1 MPLRPW
7 FGCGESCATGA
18 ASLAV
23 WGCREA
29 VGSVP
34 VLGEVEQRCGSSQLE
49 DCGCPRST
57 FCCVT
62 TRSGRLNEVG
72 KKMLLSQLT
81 SRLLKASRVAGHF
94 LPRSVSS
101 FLCCHS
107 TSVNYCTQPPN
118 KNGAQPQRWHVLEP
132 ELEEMLVPRKL
143 SISPLESWLTVR
155 YSLPKAEVS
164 IAQEEVGS
172 GPVQRYD
179 CPPSDEGADVEEGE
193 GTPNNTLQCKN
204 VLKIRR
210 RKMNRHKFKKLLK
223 RRKFVRRRI
232 KEGRKKKR
240 QVRSA

>member
-1 MPLRPW
+1 
-7 FGCGESCATGA
+7 
-18 ASLAV
+18 
-23 WGCREA
+23 
-29 VGSVP
+29 
-34 VLGEVEQRCGSSQLE
+34 
-49 DCGCPRST
+49 
-57 FCCVT
+57 
-62 TRSGRLNEVG
+62 
-72 KKMLLSQLT
+72 MLLSQLT
-81 SRLLKASRVAGHF
+81 ARLLKASRVAGHF

-118 KNGAQPQRWHVLEP
+118 KNGTQPQQWHTLEP

-164 IAQEEVGS
+164 NAQGEEVGS
-172 GPVQRYD
+172 GLLQRYD
-179 CPPSDEGADVEEGE
+179 CPPCDVGADVEEGE
-193 GTPNNTLQCKN
+193 GTPSNAVQCKN

-210 RKMNRHKFKKLLK
+210 RKMNRHKYKKLLK

-240 QVRSA
+240 QAKFEKDLERIWKRAGLKGPPAGWQTPKIFLKSSKR